1 MCYNELYRQIIN
13 ERKILMEKVME
24 NIINIGVNDRE
35 ITLFEGQYELEKG
48 MAYNSYVIL
57 DDKVVVMDT
66 VDKSVTEEWLKN
78 LDEALQ
84 GKTVDYLVVQHME
97 PDHSGSMMKLIERY
111 NDIKIIAT
119 ASAVNMMKQFLN
131 EDVISKTQT
140 VKEGDTLETGKHT
153 LQFIMAPMVHW
164 PEVMVT
170 YEENEKVIFSADAFG
185 KFGTRDADE
194 DWTCEARRYY
204 FNICGKYGVQV
215 QNLLKK
221 LSTLDINVI
230 CPLHGPVLT
239 ENLGYYID
247 KYNIWSSYQPEDKG
261 IFIVHASI
269 HGNTAE
275 AAEKLKEI
283 IESKSDIKVSIA
295 DVCREDIHEC
305 VEDAFRYDRVVFA
318 ASSYDSG
325 LFPPMEDLLRRLQEK
340 NYQNRKVALIEN
352 GSWAPTA
359 GKVMKNMLEIM
370 KNITFTEPVVTIKSV
385 VKEDTV
391 IELEKLA
398 EALL

>member
-1 MCYNELYRQIIN
+1 
-13 ERKILMEKVME
+13 MEKVKE
-24 NIINIGVNDRE
+24 SIINIGVNDKN

-57 DDKVVVMDT
+57 DDKVVLMDT
-66 VDKSVTEEWLKN
+66 VDKSVTKEWLKN

-84 GKTVDYLVVQHME
+84 GKQVDYLVVQHME
-97 PDHSGSMMKLIERY
+97 PDHSGSMMELLERY
-111 NDIKIIAT
+111 PDIKIMAT
-119 ASAVNMMKQFLN
+119 ISAINMMKQFLN
-131 EDVISKTQT
+131 EDVISKTQA
-140 VKEGDTLETGKHT
+140 VKEGDILSTAEHT
-153 LQFIMAPMVHW
+153 FKFIMAPMVHW

-170 YEENEKVIFSADAFG
+170 YEENEKVVFSADGFG

-215 QNLLKK
+215 RNLLKK
-221 LSTLDINVI
+221 LAGLDINTI

-239 ENLGYYID
+239 ENLEYYID
-247 KYNIWSSYQPEDKG
+247 KYNTWSSYKPEDKG
-261 IFIVHASI
+261 IFIVYASI
-269 HGNTAE
+269 YGNTAE
-275 AAEKLKEI
+275 AAKKLKEI
-283 IESKSDIKVSIA
+283 IESKSDVKVSIA
-295 DVCREDIHEC
+295 DVCREDMHEC

-340 NYQNRKVALIEN
+340 NYQNRKAALIEN
-352 GSWAPTA
+352 GSWAPAA
-359 GKVMKNMLEIM
+359 GRVMKTMLEGM
-370 KNITFTEPVVTIKSV
+370 KNITLAEPVVTIKSV

-391 IELEKLA
+391 AQLEKLA
-398 EALL
+398 EVLICD

>member
-1 MCYNELYRQIIN
+1 
-13 ERKILMEKVME
+13 MEKITDS
-24 NIINIGVNDRE
+24 IINIGVNDRKA
-35 ITLFEGQYELEKG
+35 TLFEGQYELEQG

-57 DDKVVVMDT
+57 DDKIAVMDT
-66 VDKSVTEEWLKN
+66 VDKSVTEEWLEN
-78 LDEALQ
+78 LDNALQ
-84 GKTVDYLVVQHME
+84 GKAVDYLIVQHME
-97 PDHSGSMMKLIERY
+97 PDHSGSMTELLNRYPAMKV
-111 NDIKIIAT
+111 IAT
-119 ASAVNMMKQFLN
+119 ASAMNMMKQFL
-131 EDVISKTQT
+131 ESDMSSRTQA
-140 VKEGDTLETGKHT
+140 VKEGDTLSLGTHT
-153 LQFIMAPMVHW
+153 LTFIMAPMVHW

-170 YEENEKVIFSADAFG
+170 YESTEKVIFSADAFG

-204 FNICGKYGVQV
+204 FNICGKYGMQV
-215 QNLLKK
+215 QNVLKK
-221 LSTLDINVI
+221 LVKLDIQFI

-239 ENLGYYID
+239 ENLEYYID

-269 HGNTAE
+269 YGNTAA

-340 NYQNRKVALIEN
+340 NYQNRTAAVIEN
-352 GSWAPTA
+352 GTWAPTA
-359 GKVMKNMLEIM
+359 GRVMKTMLESM
-370 KNITFTEPVVTIKSV
+370 KNITLIEPVITIKSV
-385 VKEDTV
+385 MKEDT
-391 IELEKLA
+391 IAQLECLA